1 MSDGL
6 RTTFVVGFLSLTL
19 GPVIGGGII
28 ANRDLHARAVAEAN
42 EHDFRDACVSYK
54 EASTWQRWT
63 TPMGWSDSWCED
75 YLHRM

>member
-6 RTTFVVGFLSLTL
+6 RTVFVVGFLCLTL

-28 ANRDLHARAVAEAN
+28 ANRNLQNRAVEEAN
-42 EHDFRDACVSYK
+42 ERDFRDACASYK
-54 EASTWQRWT
+54 EASTWKRWS
-63 TPMGWSDSWCED
+63 TPMGWSDSWCDE